1 MQEACTEENKARDIN
16 SNVTS
21 LSFTDLSDLDLSVK
35 MVTRREDS
43 TYLNLPH
50 KGQLLM
56 ILICRLT
63 EPVLYSSISPYLYYM
78 VRDFGYK
85 NPSTISELSTVVVT
99 SFALGQT
106 LTAMFW
112 GRFSD
117 KYGRKPALMLGSLG
131 TLSMTLLFGLSTNIY
146 MAALSRF
153 ACGLL
158 NGNVG
163 VMRTMVA
170 EIMHGKKVHQTRAF
184 ALLPMA
190 RNIGTILGPIIGGL
204 LANPSEQYPSLF
216 GSSKLLQKFPYL
228 LPNLV
233 PIPLA
238 LFAVFMVSLFIRET
252 GESQHLL
259 LDVKTDPFLR
269 LGKALKTKV
278 FRMNNGDES
287 TGESEPLLNDTESSG
302 RQTPQQQELQP
313 QEEEDTSLR
322 KVMTK
327 AVRTTLI
334 CNVLLTLHA
343 PAFLQLFSLFL
354 ATPRIDQHVRNLF
367 IFNGGLGLPTSTI
380 GLISSIMAV
389 IGIVFQVA
397 IYPTIANK
405 FGNARVHQM
414 ALYGFPIGYSIIP
427 YLSFLPE
434 ADTAISVAASA
445 AVSGVWVISRS
456 FAVPP
461 MTVLMTN
468 AAHSKKVMGTVH
480 GINQAAT
487 SAARTLGPFI
497 LGNLYSLGVKVG
509 IIGLAWWV
517 MTFTVIIEILFA
529 SQLKEWGEE

>member
-1 MQEACTEENKARDIN
+1 MA
-16 SNVTS
+16 
-21 LSFTDLSDLDLSVK
+21 
-35 MVTRREDS
+35 VTRREDS

-216 GSSKLLQKFPYL
+216 GSSKLFQKFPYL

-238 LFAVFMVSLFIRET
+238 LFAVFMVSLFIKET
-252 GESQHLL
+252 GESRHLL
-259 LDVKTDPFLR
+259 LDVRTDPFLR
-269 LGKALKTKV
+269 LGRALKTKV
-278 FRMNNGDES
+278 FRMNDDGEEEAS
-287 TGESEPLLNDTESSG
+287 ESEPLLNDTESSSS
-302 RQTPQQQELQP
+302 QPQAPP
-313 QEEEDTSLR
+313 QEETDTSLG
-322 KVMTK
+322 KVLTK
-327 AVRTTLI
+327 AVKTTLI

-354 ATPRIDQHVRNLF
+354 ATPRIDQHVRNTF
-367 IFNGGLGLPTSTI
+367 VFNGGLGLPTSTI

-389 IGIVFQVA
+389 IGIVVQVA
-397 IYPTIANK
+397 IYPTIANR
-405 FGNARVHQM
+405 FGNARVHQL
-414 ALYGFPIGYSIIP
+414 ALYGFPVGYSIIP

-434 ADTAISVAASA
+434 AETVISVAASA

-509 IIGLAWWV
+509 VIGLAWWV
-517 MTFTVIIEILFA
+517 MTFVVIIEILFA